1 MELLHTIIY
10 LMNKFV
16 SDPSADIVKL
26 SVAERSIEGAAGD
39 DVERGL
45 VERRAGVPTR
55 SDAAP
60 EVGPCNK

>member
-1 MELLHTIIY
+1 
-10 LMNKFV
+10 MNKFL